1 MAKIIFKNGSSF
13 ELPDGDTPEEGRASS
28 PYKDYGLD
36 FATGIDHHVEGY
48 VFNPSKIMDINP
60 FIYPESTS
68 MTNDIIGDLLK
79 ETYNKYSDKLEVYLK
94 KNLLDRGF
102 EFASQEEFYK
112 FIKNR
117 VQRVVFE
124 AEQEVHYYIDF
135 IDLENR
141 GSQIGL
147 TNENRVEFEFDPI
160 NMKYSATIG

>member
-1 MAKIIFKNGSSF
+1 MEKPKSKVFNEFVQGYEFDPAKI
-13 ELPDGDTPEEGRASS
+13 L
-28 PYKDYGLD
+28 
-36 FATGIDHHVEGY
+36 
-48 VFNPSKIMDINP
+48 DINP
-60 FIYPESTS
+60 SIYPESIS
-68 MTNDIIGDLLK
+68 ITNCLIGDLLK
-79 ETYNKYSDKLEVYLK
+79 ETKNKFSDKLEIYLK

-102 EFASQEEFYK
+102 EFSSEEEFYK
-112 FIKNR
+112 FVENR